1 MDKTELGQSYTTQ
14 YSYDNGDNIIAMTLP
29 SGRTINY
36 QRDAVRRI
44 AGITT
49 EVNGSTASIASNMQ
63 YRADSQLTQCTF
75 GNGLVDD
82 RQYDLQGRL
91 VLQSLG
97 SIDNRNYSYDANS
110 NMLSRTTTPQ
120 SSVYQYDALDR
131 LTSDQIDTDSALAFS
146 YDLNHNRLAQTQDT
160 DLAENYRYT
169 QSSNRLAV
177 VERLEVG
184 SNTVEPLSTETRSYN
199 DANRW
204 FELLE
209 DGELKAQYIY
219 NSLGQRTR
227 KVIENTNGSQATT
240 IYHYNLQGQLISE
253 TTEAGQAIKDYL
265 WHGMAPVA
273 QIEAGVTESIY
284 YLHTDHLMTPR
295 FATDASS
302 EVVWRWEGQ
311 AFGEAD
317 AQNDVDGNGELVEIN
332 LRFPGQYFDAETQM
346 HYNYFRNYDPGTGR
360 YGQSDPLG
368 VVGDN
373 FSPQLKMVF
382 FSAPDSDFQI
392 EPSTSLNHLFS
403 YANQNVLSYIDEFGL
418 RGTPGYNHNFNRTL
432 GNLPDN
438 SDPSKPNCGLFG
450 CERKFADWVCSYD
463 CPKDNYCPAGPQLK
477 DKFSPNTSGC
487 FRSCKWV
494 VRKN

>member
-1 MDKTELGQSYTTQ
+1 MDKVELGQSYTTQ

-29 SGRTINY
+29 SGRTIIY

-204 FELLE
+204 FELFE

-227 KVIENTNGSQATT
+227 KVIENTDGSQTTT

-295 FATDASS
+295 LGTNNIG

-317 AQNDVDGNGELVEIN
+317 AKNDVDGNGELVVIN

-346 HYNYFRNYDPGTGR
+346 HYNYFRDYDPATGR
-360 YGQSDPLG
+360 YLQSDPLG
-368 VVGDN
+368 ILLETN
-373 FSPQLKMVF
+373 NPQRLLTAEMGIPLLE
-382 FSAPDSDFQI
+382 APEGFVNHNYVYHGQNPLIGIDPTGEYGWVIYAAGAYAAYSTYTTLSDFNDCV
-392 EPSTSLNHLFS
+392 ENCPTECPRGDTSDNALCKRDCFFDN
-403 YANQNVLSYIDEFGL
+403 IFGAKK
-418 RGTPGYNHNFNRTL
+418 GKKGPRTKL
-432 GNLPDN
+432 
-438 SDPSKPNCGLFG
+438 
-450 CERKFADWVCSYD
+450 
-463 CPKDNYCPAGPQLK
+463 
-477 DKFSPNTSGC
+477 
-487 FRSCKWV
+487 
-494 VRKN
+494 